1 MLGDDSLI
9 TITKLNDKE
18 MVINSDLIESIEA
31 MPDTTVTMTTG
42 RKYII
47 KTSIDEMLE
56 KVMEFRRQINIK
68 TQ

>member
-1 MLGDDSLI
+1 LLGDDSLI

-56 KVMEFRRQINIK
+56 KVIEFRRQINIK
-68 TQ
+68 TE